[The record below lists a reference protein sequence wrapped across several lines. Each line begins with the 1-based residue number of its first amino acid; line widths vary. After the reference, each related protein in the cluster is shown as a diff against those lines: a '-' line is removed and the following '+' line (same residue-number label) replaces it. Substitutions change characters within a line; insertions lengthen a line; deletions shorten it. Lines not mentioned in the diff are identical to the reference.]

1 MWGVMSCLRLGHR
14 RKARRM
20 KEEVGRKKEEQ
31 GNRSSSSAH
40 EFYRMKEA
48 VSWWRRF

>member
-31 GNRSSSSAH
+31 GNTIQQLRPRVLQN
-40 EFYRMKEA
+40 ERGC
-48 VSWWRRF
+48 